1 MAAQRSQAGGEL
13 MTPNDHWK
21 KAFELLAAAC
31 EEARLADAERR
42 KRTEKAGTQ
51 IPQHLG
57 VVKEK
62 FWLVVGPNGVE
73 QEEREQPVG
82 RHLTVWRTQNWEV
95 TVTFDRW
102 EGRIDSS
109 GHLYSRFRA
118 SEPPHNGW
126 EPCGTTQHNS
136 TIWRRPLKEEN

>member
-1 MAAQRSQAGGEL
+1 

-21 KAFELLAAAC
+21 KARELLAASF

-42 KRTEKAGTQ
+42 RRIEKVGTQ

-62 FWLVVGPNGVE
+62 LWLVVGPNGVE
-73 QEEREQPVG
+73 QEKREQPVG
-82 RHLTVWRTQNWEV
+82 RHITVWRTQKWEV

-102 EGRIDSS
+102 EGRVDSS
-109 GHLYSRFRA
+109 GHLHSIFRA
-118 SEPPHNGW
+118 STPPHNGW
-126 EPCGTTQHNS
+126 EPCGSADHNS
-136 TIWRRPLKEEN
+136 TIWRRPLKGGN